1 MSAFATD
8 AKGDHTVTARMM
20 YQLLSKTDAKR
31 QVCRSRHYVSGLSTN
46 DKVDERDELNKSST
60 PKQIFEVGAGI
71 MITKCN

>member
-1 MSAFATD
+1 MSKTT
-8 AKGDHTVTARMM
+8 G
-20 YQLLSKTDAKR
+20 LPLSEGCTGLFTDAKR
-31 QVCRSRHYVSGLSTN
+31 QVCRSQHDVSGFQMN